1 MIFDFKIRKKSGKTR
16 LAEFSTPHGAILTP
30 AFIPVATK
38 AAVKTLDSN
47 DVRAIGF
54 NSVLANT
61 YHLMLQPGSKIIKK
75 MDGLHG
81 FMDWQGPIFTDSGG
95 FQVFSL
101 GKGLMQ
107 GTGKIRKDNAE
118 GRTPCNKKSLIY
130 SVKPHDLSG
139 APQGQFNRVKITD
152 DGVEFRSHID
162 GRKIFLRPEDS
173 IRIQEELGADI
184 IFAFDECTSPLDT
197 KKYIAESLTRT
208 HAWAERSLAAHKRK
222 DQALFGIV
230 QGGDWRDLRE
240 KSARF
245 IADLDFRGFGIGG
258 SFGKK
263 EMRDVLDWTI
273 PLLPHNK
280 PRHLLGIGLVEDIFL
295 AVERGIDTFDC
306 VEPTRIARH
315 GTVLTAG
322 GRLRILN
329 SAYAADKKPVEPG
342 CDCLL
347 CKKYSRAYL
356 HHLFKA
362 NEILG
367 MRLATIHNLT
377 FMHRLMADIRAS
389 IKNGKFNEFK
399 KRFLKK
405 FSK

>member
-1 MIFDFKIRKKSGKTR
+1 MTFNFKIHKKLR
-16 LAEFSTPHGAILTP
+16 RARIAEFSTPHGAILTP

-38 AAVKTLDSN
+38 ATVKTLDSN
-47 DVRAIGF
+47 DVCAIGF

-61 YHLMLQPGSKIIKK
+61 YHLMLQPGSKIVKK
-75 MDGLHG
+75 MGGLHG

-101 GKGLMQ
+101 GKGLVQ
-107 GTGKIRKDNAE
+107 GTGKIRKITTI
-118 GRTPCNKKSLIY
+118 GFPTPDSKKSLI
-130 SVKPHDLSG
+130 
-139 APQGQFNRVKITD
+139 KISD
-152 DGVEFRSHID
+152 NGVEFRSHID

-184 IFAFDECTSPLDT
+184 IFSFDECTSPLDT
-197 KKYIAESLTRT
+197 KKYVAESLERT
-208 HAWAERSLAAHKRK
+208 HAWAKRSLTAHKRK
-222 DQALFGIV
+222 NQALFGIV

-240 KSARF
+240 ESAKF
-245 IADLDFRGFGIGG
+245 IAGLDFHGFGIGG

-273 PLLPHNK
+273 PLLPENK

-315 GTVLTAG
+315 GTLLTGG

-329 SAYAADKKPVEPG
+329 SAYTADKKPIEPG

-362 NEILG
+362 DEILG
-367 MRLATIHNLT
+367 MRLATIHNLS
-377 FMHRLMADIRAS
+377 FMHRLMADIRKSIAS
-389 IKNGKFNEFK
+389 GKFLQFK
-399 KRFLKK
+399 KSFLKK
-405 FSK
+405 FSS

>member
-1 MIFDFKIRKKSGKTR
+1 MFDFKINKKLGNAR
-16 LAEFSTPHGAILTP
+16 VAAYSTPHGAILTP

-38 AAVKTLDSN
+38 AAVKTLDSD
-47 DVRAIGF
+47 DVRQIGF
-54 NSVLANT
+54 NAVLANT
-61 YHLMLQPGSKIIKK
+61 YHLMLQPGSKIVKK
-75 MDGLHG
+75 MGGLRG

-101 GKGLMQ
+101 GKGLAQ
-107 GTGKIRKDNAE
+107 GTGKIRKIPPNLPFIKGGVAKKVPLFEKE
-118 GRTPCNKKSLIY
+118 GAGEILKKSLI
-130 SVKPHDLSG
+130 
-139 APQGQFNRVKITD
+139 KISD
-152 DGVEFRSHID
+152 NGVEFRSHID

-184 IFAFDECTSPLDT
+184 IFTFDECTSPLDT
-197 KKYIAESLTRT
+197 KKYVAESLVRT
-208 HAWAERSLAAHKRK
+208 HAWAKRSLAAHKRK
-222 DQALFGIV
+222 QQALFGIV
-230 QGGDWRDLRE
+230 QGGDFRDLRE
-240 KSARF
+240 ESAKF
-245 IADLDFRGFGIGG
+245 IAGLDFHGFGIGG

-263 EMRDVLDWTI
+263 EMQDVLDWTI
-273 PLLPHNK
+273 PLLPEDK
-280 PRHLLGIGLVEDIFL
+280 PRHMLGIGLVEDIFL
-295 AVERGIDTFDC
+295 AVERGIDSFDC

-329 SAYAADKKPVEPG
+329 NAFTTDKKPVEAG

-362 NEILG
+362 NEFLG

-377 FMHRLMADIRAS
+377 FMRRLMADIRKSIAS
-389 IKNGKFNEFK
+389 SKFSQFK
-399 KRFLKK
+399 KSFLKK
-405 FSK
+405 FN